1 MADPIKVEVPKNA
14 VEAQELVNKL
24 KTHANELNSFLD
36 KNEDNWNAEAE
47 AKFAAMQAD
56 EAAMDAAHASYVSG
70 NEAKAERRQAV
81 NDSKAKFEA
90 LLSTGNSREQRDR
103 LKDQF
108 SGDRD
113 EIDSMSDRE
122 VQDLALQGFV
132 CELTERPM
140 PARVQEAR
148 GFMNQMFKGNDTW
161 KSKAVTLYQVE
172 DDTVRDFQNRF
183 FLNTLGVA
191 NPSGTASGS
200 GSKLFNTSFV
210 TTLEEARLA
219 YGGMNAVA
227 DIMTTNSGEKIVW
240 PTIDDTGNP
249 GTVVAESA
257 AVSTVEPTFSE
268 VTWGAYKLTSGRIKI
283 TRELVEDNQTNLL
296 SRIATLLGQRLG
308 RVENTLFT
316 NGTGSSQPTGLMT
329 VVPTGTTGSLPTGI
343 IFDELI
349 DLEHSIDP
357 SRRSSMCSYM
367 LADNTFKLIRKLKDG
382 NSNYLYQATANS
394 GAPSTLNNYRYT
406 INQDMPAVAASAKS
420 IVFGDMKAFKIRRVR
435 GMRLVV
441 TDELYSETDEI
452 GFFAWVRVDSNLLD
466 AGDNPIACFA
476 HAAA

>member
-1 MADPIKVEVPKNA
+1 
-14 VEAQELVNKL
+14 
-24 KTHANELNSFLD
+24 
-36 KNEDNWNAEAE
+36 
-47 AKFAAMQAD
+47 
-56 EAAMDAAHASYVSG
+56 
-70 NEAKAERRQAV
+70 
-81 NDSKAKFEA
+81 
-90 LLSTGNSREQRDR
+90 
-103 LKDQF
+103 
-108 SGDRD
+108 
-113 EIDSMSDRE
+113 
-122 VQDLALQGFV
+122 
-132 CELTERPM
+132 
-140 PARVQEAR
+140 
-148 GFMNQMFKGNDTW
+148 MNQMFKGNDTW